1 MKQKKR
7 IIYCSRTNDQ
17 LKNVQR
23 EFAKTVYSKE
33 FITNENGDI
42 VKNGLVKSVGYL
54 LSKKSIGDD
63 EKNCSCFQNKE
74 ETDKFF

>member
-1 MKQKKR
+1 M
-7 IIYCSRTNDQ
+7 
-17 LKNVQR
+17 
-23 EFAKTVYSKE
+23 YSKE

-74 ETDKFF
+74 ETDKFFEQVYQEVKYQALSIEELKDRI